1 MVNIILIR
9 GENMVLGTI
18 GTLLAAG
25 AIARTAERRSMN
37 AYPTLNKEG
46 YDKHNALHGINIYD
60 INKIAARNGVRCDKY
75 GVLPENGWTQCVRY
89 VRQYANTLKDMEE
102 FPKVWVKHV
111 EKQLE
116 QKHETIKQEA
126 TEYYNQYKHVWMD
139 LVNQKT
145 SQTDVLQ
152 LKHWRGMARE
162 EHQKRLDEMMQTD
175 WRMIVANGPI
185 LRPLPN
191 STTSHLEVW
200 EVYESPKIRKYTPY
214 TMYYKWFCKLCGYD
228 PQL

>member
-1 MVNIILIR
+1 
-9 GENMVLGTI
+9 MVLSTI
-18 GTLLAAG
+18 GMLLAVG

-37 AYPTLNKEG
+37 AYPTLNKER

-75 GVLPENGWTQCVRY
+75 GVLPENGWSQCVRY
-89 VRQYANTLKDMEE
+89 VRQYANTLEDMEN

-116 QKHETIKQEA
+116 QKHEKIKKEA
-126 TEYYNQYKHVWMD
+126 TEYYNKQKWQWMD
-139 LVNQKT
+139 VVNNKT

-152 LKHWRGMARE
+152 LKHWKGMSRE
-162 EHQKRLDEMMQTD
+162 EHQKRLDKMMQTD
-175 WRMIVANGPI
+175 WRMIVASGPI

-200 EVYESPKIRKYTPY
+200 EVYQSPKIWGTRMGGQPY
-214 TMYYKWFCKLCGYD
+214 EMYYEWFCNLCGYD
-228 PQL
+228 PQF